1 MSSTSMPDGLSSVKE
16 DVTTLT
22 GDLERG
28 LLKAVRTLASLKLT
42 CSLFVLAMIIVF
54 VGSLAQSRRDVWQVM
69 AEYFR
74 TYIAWIQIRDLFPP
88 SMFGDQGDRLAD
100 SLGAFSRI
108 PFPGGWTIGW
118 IMLANLIAAHSL
130 KFKVRASGGRMIAGI
145 GLVLVGLL
153 MTFGVVYTG
162 NMQTGVEYGD
172 TLLNPD
178 QIWYLL
184 LSVMCIS
191 GVASLVT
198 AVMAK
203 SSSMLSRG
211 VLIAISAILMGV
223 LLYFVIGGEDAKLN
237 LSSMRILWQLLKG
250 AACSLVLLL
259 GSNLLFDKRGGI
271 ALLHFGVAMLMVS
284 ELQVGLLAKEN
295 MLSLIEGESSTFVR
309 DIRERELAV
318 ISQKP
323 DGKDRVVV
331 IPEVRLMDAAK
342 YTEATS
348 DSNKLQE
355 AAGSAPDAR
364 RTVSHP
370 ALPFDVVVRRFY
382 RNSRLRGLLPDDT
395 LRTTEGLGSFAAPE
409 PLEPVTGMDDSH
421 DQSAVYVDLVK
432 SGTGKVL
439 HSMLVAQNVSELRGA
454 PLAEKA
460 TVDGTDYYFY
470 LRFQRNYRDYEVK
483 LVDVSRTNYVGSA
496 TPRDY
501 RSEIEITNPQDGSTD
516 KFTLWMNNPLR
527 YKGETFYQSG
537 FQALEGGKEATTI
550 SVVNNTGWMLPYI
563 ACMIVS
569 FGMFAQFGQTLFRFL
584 DKTERT
590 SKRSA
595 QQITSMPGEVR
606 PGFAPALMAS
616 NAQPPEAAPLPWI
629 VSWGI
634 PMLVTLLFAAWL
646 GSKMRPPKEVPDA
659 MNLYSFAQLPI
670 AWSGRAQPLDSVAR
684 TQLLVTSHKSEFEG
698 ELESA
703 ELGSEQQREKLL
715 KAVSKAW
722 PTAPTTE
729 LETFNGSYTQWI
741 DRISTITSS
750 GKDAVEERLRP
761 LMTRRMP
768 AVHWFL
774 DVISRPEIAARHRV
788 IRIEDDQVLSLL
800 GLEKRGGMTYS
811 MVEIQKNMKEL
822 ESILKKARQKQ
833 RDKQENIMST
843 MERRVAALFESVS
856 RVDQLSQMFLM
867 RKSDGLLSAYVD
879 CWRILRLLG
888 NDPAVMAVPT
898 GSADEQRSWETMVGA
913 NAVRQ
918 LNEHMKQNN
927 LATYEEFVTYMR
939 EKLPQELVTKSVV
952 GSYSI
957 LAKGSADSTQATSDG
972 TEVRARATAALS
984 RVDDGFLRQIL
995 AVIAA
1000 AEAGKTAEQI
1010 AAEVPV
1016 EKAREI
1022 AAERIS
1028 SDMFEVFSVI
1038 SESNAQDKRLLQI
1051 RSKLQALGTDDTP
1064 TLANAMNE
1072 ELTKLVWD
1080 DIHERAG
1087 HLLPAGEC
1095 SDTFDKTS
1103 ASMASL
1109 LTAWQQG
1116 DVSDFNTSLKDY
1128 HDFLSS
1134 GAIPHVDINTVKK
1147 EAWFNFFEPFMK
1159 AIYLYLP
1166 IIILS
1171 FLGWLFFGN
1180 VLRRTS
1186 LFLLVLAFAV
1196 QSFALIMRMQI
1207 SGRPPVTN
1215 LYSSAIFIGWAV
1227 VIASFIVEVIL
1238 KNGIGNILGASVGAG
1253 TLVIAHYLA
1262 RDEGDTMGV
1271 MQAVL
1276 DTTFWLATHVVC
1288 ITLGY
1293 AATFLAGIIGFFY
1306 CLQAFMGRSLS
1317 TTHAKEDFASDLK
1330 KCGKLVY
1337 GTLCFALF
1345 FSLVGTVL
1353 GGLWADD
1360 SWGRFWGWDP
1370 KENGA
1375 MLIVL
1380 WNALILHARWDKM
1393 VDDYGTGVLAML
1405 GNIVTAWSWF
1415 GVNELKAGLHTYGFT
1430 EGRLLALGVFAAVQF
1445 AIVIGFFLFSR
1456 NVHRRSMS
1464 VKSV

>member
-1 MSSTSMPDGLSSVKE
+1 MSSTSMPGGMSSVQE
-16 DVTTLT
+16 DVKALS
-22 GDLERG
+22 GNVESG

-42 CSLFVLAMIIVF
+42 CVMFVLAMVIVF
-54 VGSLAQSRRDVWQVM
+54 IGSLAQSRRDVWQVM
-69 AEYFR
+69 EEYFR
-74 TYIAWIQIRDLFPP
+74 TYVAWIQIRDLFPP
-88 SMFGDQGDRLAD
+88 SMFEDFGDRLATR
-100 SLGAFSRI
+100 LGVFQRI

-118 IMLANLIAAHSL
+118 IMLANLISAHSL
-130 KFKVRASGGRMIAGI
+130 KFKVRAEGSRLIAGI
-145 GLVLVGLL
+145 ALIVIGLA
-153 MTFGVVYTG
+153 MTYGVVVTG
-162 NMQTGVEYGD
+162 NMQTGVEYGN
-172 TLLNPD
+172 TLLNAN

-184 LSVMCIS
+184 LGVMCFS

-198 AVMAK
+198 ALMAK

-223 LLYFVIGGEDAKLN
+223 LLYFLIGGEEAKLN

-250 AACSLVLLL
+250 AACSMVLLL

-271 ALLHFGVAMLMVS
+271 ALLHFGVAMLMIS

-295 MLSLIEGESSTFVR
+295 MLSLVEGESSIFVR

-318 ISQKP
+318 ISQKA
-323 DGKDRVVV
+323 DGKDQVVV
-331 IPEVRLMDAAK
+331 VPEVRLMAAAKNAATSSDGKKIQDAASEK
-342 YTEATS
+342 P
-348 DSNKLQE
+348 N
-355 AAGSAPDAR
+355 AAQTISLPL
-364 RTVSHP
+364 
-370 ALPFDVVVRRFY
+370 LPFDVTVRRFY
-382 RNSRLRGLLPDDT
+382 RNSRLRGLLPDDAM
-395 LRTTEGLGSFAAPE
+395 RTTEGLGSFAAPE
-409 PLEPVTGMDDSH
+409 SLEPVTGMDDTH
-421 DQSAVYVDLVK
+421 DQSALYLDVVNRE
-432 SGTGKVL
+432 SGKVAQSL
-439 HSMLVAQNVSELRGA
+439 LVAQNVSELRGA
-454 PLAEKA
+454 PLAEKV
-460 TVDGTDYYFY
+460 TVDGKDYYFY

-483 LVDVSRTNYVGSA
+483 LLDVSRTNYVGSA

-501 RSEIEITNPQDGSTD
+501 RSEIEITDPSDGTKD

-537 FQALEGGKEATTI
+537 FQSLEDGKEATTI

-584 DKTERT
+584 DRTERS
-590 SKRSA
+590 SKKSA
-595 QQITSMPGEVR
+595 APASAFGIAER
-606 PGFAPALMAS
+606 PGFGP
-616 NAQPPEAAPLPWI
+616 AQPISSVPASEVARLPWS

-634 PMLVTLLFAAWL
+634 PLLVALLFAAWL
-646 GSKMRPPKEVPDA
+646 GSGMRPPKADPEA
-659 MNLYSFAQLPI
+659 MDLFGFAQLPI
-670 AWSGRAQPLDSVAR
+670 AWSGRAQPIDSVAR
-684 TQLLVTSHKSEFEG
+684 TQLLVTSHKSTFEG
-698 ELESA
+698 ELDAA
-703 ELGSEQQREKLL
+703 ELSSPKRREKLL
-715 KAVSKAW
+715 KEYSKAW
-722 PTAPTTE
+722 PAAPAKD
-729 LETFNGSYTQWI
+729 LEAFNGTYPEWI
-741 DRISTITSS
+741 EKISSITSS
-750 GKDAVEERLRP
+750 GAEAVEERMRP
-761 LMTRRMP
+761 LMIRRMP

-774 DVISRPEIAARHRV
+774 DVVSRPEVAARHRV
-788 IRIEDDQVLSLL
+788 IKIEDDQVLSLL

-811 MVEIQKNMKEL
+811 LVEIQKNLKEL
-822 ESILKKARQKQ
+822 DSILKKARQKQ
-833 RDKQENIMST
+833 RDKQENSMST

-867 RKSDGLLSAYVD
+867 RESDSLLGAYTD

-898 GSADEQRSWETMVGA
+898 GSVDEQRSWETMVGA
-913 NAVRQ
+913 NAVHQ
-918 LNEHMKQNN
+918 LNEQLKKNN
-927 LATYEEFVTYMR
+927 IATYEQFSAYVR
-939 EKLPQELVTKSVV
+939 DKLPQELVTKSVL
-952 GSYSI
+952 GSYQI
-957 LAKGSADSTQATSDG
+957 LARGSADAEKSTSD
-972 TEVRARATAALS
+972 TAEVQRRATASIS
-984 RVDDGFLRQIL
+984 RVDDVFLRQIL
-995 AVIAA
+995 ALIAA
-1000 AEAGKTAEQI
+1000 AAPEKTAEQI

-1016 EKAREI
+1016 DKAREI

-1028 SDMFEVFSVI
+1028 SEMFTVFSTI
-1038 SESNAQDKRLLQI
+1038 SENSPQDQRLMEI
-1051 RSKLQALGTDDTP
+1051 RTKLQQMGSEDASV
-1064 TLANAMNE
+1064 LATAMNE
-1072 ELTKLVWD
+1072 ELSKLVWD
-1080 DIHERAG
+1080 DIHKRAG
-1087 HLLPAGEC
+1087 HLLPEGEC
-1095 SDTFDKTS
+1095 SETFDRTS
-1103 ASMASL
+1103 ASMAAL
-1109 LTAWQQG
+1109 LTAWQTG
-1116 DVSDFNTSLKDY
+1116 DVKGFNSSLAGY
-1128 HDFLSS
+1128 REFLDS
-1134 GAIPHVDINTVKK
+1134 GAIPHVDIATVKK
-1147 EAWFNFFEPFMK
+1147 EAWFNYFEPFMK
-1159 AIYLYLP
+1159 AIYIYLP
-1166 IIILS
+1166 VIILS

-1186 LFLLVLAFAV
+1186 LFLLILAFAV

-1227 VIASFIVEVIL
+1227 VVASFIVEVLL

-1262 RDEGDTMGV
+1262 RDEGDTLGV

-1306 CLQAFMGRSLS
+1306 CLQSIMGRSLS
-1317 TTHAKEDFASDLK
+1317 SEQTRTDFSAAIK
-1330 KCGKLVY
+1330 QCGKLVY

-1393 VDDYGTGVLAML
+1393 VDDYGTSVLAML

-1430 EGRLLALGVFAAVQF
+1430 EGRLLALGIFAAVQF
-1445 AIVIGFFLFSR
+1445 ALVVGFAISSR
-1456 NVHRRSMS
+1456 MAKKRTLAASL
-1464 VKSV
+1464 